1 MPLTSSF
8 NSPTKENIS
17 SLESASSMMH
27 SPKEILKNQDENLT
41 EKIELEN
48 NSEQCEEKISV
59 QSEKDT
65 SDCKSDGLA
74 LTNRPSN
81 HEFTETEETKFNGV
95 EDQTK
100 QEESKKSEA
109 MLNNVESDNIEFN
122 DMEKNFCKETC
133 DSEGP
138 GSSNSEETGHQPKK
152 QNNKIKEEAQCRMS
166 ENKVSEH
173 FENEDMVVDNCGLVT
188 PSMPGR
194 GKKRGRSSGSGSSE
208 VTPEPKKRV
217 ILKEEDSK
225 NSKVTH
231 HTHPDFTVPGIPL
244 TLGEG
249 DVGQLGLGEDVMER
263 MRPAVV
269 KLDDKIVQVCAGGM
283 HTVCLTNKGEIITFG
298 CNDESALGR
307 DTSEEGSEMYPA
319 KLNLPY
325 KVIQVSGGDS
335 HTAVL
340 TEDGHVYAWGN
351 FRDANGSMGLTSGG
365 ISKDPLEMCPG
376 ETVVKIVSGGDH
388 LVCLTNKG
396 EIFTG
401 GCAEQGQLGR
411 VAECFAGRG
420 SRRGVD
426 SILKMGP
433 VRCRKHSSRK
443 HATFSDIWAGQ
454 YVTFAKEKESGDIY
468 SWGLNNYFQIGF
480 DDMQNRFIPEWI
492 PSFAAH
498 NKQWTKIQAGQH
510 HTMLLDEEGKVY
522 TIGRAEYGRLGLG
535 EKSGEMK
542 EPTLVT
548 KLSDKI
554 IDIAAGQSVSLALT
568 ADGTVYGWGMGT
580 SRQLGTGDEED
591 VWEPVKMSG
600 KQLETRN
607 VVGLSAGGQHT
618 VLLTIDE

>member
-1 MPLTSSF
+1 
-8 NSPTKENIS
+8 
-17 SLESASSMMH
+17 
-27 SPKEILKNQDENLT
+27 
-41 EKIELEN
+41 
-48 NSEQCEEKISV
+48 
-59 QSEKDT
+59 
-65 SDCKSDGLA
+65 
-74 LTNRPSN
+74 
-81 HEFTETEETKFNGV
+81 
-95 EDQTK
+95 
-100 QEESKKSEA
+100 
-109 MLNNVESDNIEFN
+109 
-122 DMEKNFCKETC
+122 
-133 DSEGP
+133 
-138 GSSNSEETGHQPKK
+138 
-152 QNNKIKEEAQCRMS
+152 
-166 ENKVSEH
+166 
-173 FENEDMVVDNCGLVT
+173 
-188 PSMPGR
+188 MPGR
-194 GKKRGRSSGSGSSE
+194 GKKRGRSSGSGSTD
-208 VTPEPKKRV
+208 VTPDAKKRV
-217 ILKEEDSK
+217 IIQDKDNSK
-225 NSKVTH
+225 NIKVTH

-249 DVGQLGLGEDVMER
+249 DVGQLGLGEDIMER
-263 MRPAVV
+263 MRPALV
-269 KLDDKIVQVCAGGM
+269 KLDDKIVQVFAGGM

-365 ISKDPLEMCPG
+365 IRKEPLEMCPG

-433 VRCRKHSSRK
+433 VRCRIHSSRK

-480 DDMQNRFIPEWI
+480 DDMQNRFIPEWV

-535 EKSGEMK
+535 EKSGEMS

-548 KLSDKI
+548 KLSDKC

-580 SRQLGTGDEED
+580 SRQLGTGNEED

-600 KQLETRN
+600 KQLETRT
-607 VVGLSAGGQHT
+607 VVGISAGGQHT
-618 VLLTIDE
+618 VLLAIDK